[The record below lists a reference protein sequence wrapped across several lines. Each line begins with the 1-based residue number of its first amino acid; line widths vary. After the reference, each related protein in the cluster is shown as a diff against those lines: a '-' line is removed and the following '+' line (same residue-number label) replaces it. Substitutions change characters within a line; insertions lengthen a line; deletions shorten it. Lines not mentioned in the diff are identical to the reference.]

1 MTSYILETG
10 SLAEVWSSLP
20 YGSKEL
26 LHDDSNQV
34 VNFDGILTFYDSE
47 HIRALSSRSYSPE
60 ATAVLFYYYEEKN
73 ERIASNLIFYL
84 IFLKY
89 ANMCNKNGQPVD
101 FATAVAHFRSLATK
115 VKKEL
120 MAKRF
125 LESSGSLSSTIK
137 NDATTI
143 VDTLKE
149 EGVDFDFSHDEVMYA
164 LGITMD
170 DSAARKAEFMLT
182 TEGCV
187 RLLSVILPD
196 DSKASNLSFI
206 CQRIVEKTMSNM
218 TVDADMYQ
226 IDQDEVYEL
235 TVSKHLPSFLKAYQT
250 ACSYQKKVALDGMN
264 KKTLS
269 FRALDEDDNWYPL
282 SNDTTYRSNEVNSEI
297 VSFKYQREGKILAGE
312 WYGESLL
319 IYTPPTQQQ
328 MNLKMTAM
336 RHALCTIT
344 IFVCLLFYIKK
355 SRQVFLADLQHKK
368 KRK

>member
-47 HIRALSSRSYSPE
+47 HIRALSSKSYSPE
-60 ATAVLFYYYEEKN
+60 ATMALLHYYKKKN
-73 ERIASNLIFYL
+73 ERIASNVLFNS

-89 ANMCNKNGQPVD
+89 ANLCCGDGKPVN
-101 FATAVAHFRSLATK
+101 FATAVAHFRSSATE
-115 VKKEL
+115 VKEEL

-125 LESSGSLSSTIK
+125 LESSGSPSTAI
-137 NDATTI
+137 TT
-143 VDTLKE
+143 KE
-149 EGVDFDFSHDEVMYA
+149 EGVDLDHNEVIYA
-164 LGITMD
+164 LGITKA
-170 DSAARKAEFMLT
+170 DS
-182 TEGCV
+182 G
-187 RLLSVILPD
+187 
-196 DSKASNLSFI
+196 
-206 CQRIVEKTMSNM
+206 IVEEIAKSRSENKLFDI
-218 TVDADMYQ
+218 TVDADNMHQ

-235 TVSKHLPSFLKAYQT
+235 TISKHLPSFVGVYQS
-250 ACSYQKKVALDGMN
+250 ACTYKQKVLDGLEHKIRKGAIAASLVGTHTPGVRVN
-264 KKTLS
+264 KW
-269 FRALDEDDNWYPL
+269 RALDEDDNEL
-282 SNDTTYRSNEVNSEI
+282 SNDTTDRSNEVNSEI
-297 VSFKYQREGKILAGE
+297 VSFKYNREGKILAGE
-312 WYGESLL
+312 WHGESLL

>member
-26 LHDDSNQV
+26 LHDDSKF

-89 ANMCNKNGQPVD
+89 AYLCCGDGQPVN
-101 FATAVAHFRSLATK
+101 FATAVAHFRSSATE
-115 VKKEL
+115 VKEEL

-125 LESSGSLSSTIK
+125 LESSGSPSTAI
-137 NDATTI
+137 TT
-143 VDTLKE
+143 KE
-149 EGVDFDFSHDEVMYA
+149 EGVDLDHDEVIYA
-164 LGITMD
+164 LGITKA
-170 DSAARKAEFMLT
+170 DS
-182 TEGCV
+182 G
-187 RLLSVILPD
+187 
-196 DSKASNLSFI
+196 
-206 CQRIVEKTMSNM
+206 IVEEITKSRSENKLFDM
-218 TVDADMYQ
+218 TVDADMHQ

-250 ACSYQKKVALDGMN
+250 ACSYQKKVALDG
-264 KKTLS
+264 KDQKTLS
-269 FRALDEDDNWYPL
+269 FRALDEDDRYPL
-282 SNDTTYRSNEVNSEI
+282 SNDTTYRSKEVNSEI
-297 VSFKYQREGKILAGE
+297 VSFKYHREGKALAGE

-355 SRQVFLADLQHKK
+355 SRQVFIADLRHKK

>member
-20 YGSKEL
+20 HGSKEL

-47 HIRALSSRSYSPE
+47 HIRALSSKSYSPE
-60 ATAVLFYYYEEKN
+60 ATMALLHYYKKKN
-73 ERIASNLIFYL
+73 ERIASNVLFNS

-89 ANMCNKNGQPVD
+89 ANLCCGDGKPVN
-101 FATAVAHFRSLATK
+101 FATAVAHFRSSATE
-115 VKKEL
+115 VKEEL

-125 LESSGSLSSTIK
+125 LESSGSSSTAI
-137 NDATTI
+137 TT
-143 VDTLKE
+143 KE
-149 EGVDFDFSHDEVMYA
+149 EGVDLDHNEVIYA
-164 LGITMD
+164 LGITKA
-170 DSAARKAEFMLT
+170 DS
-182 TEGCV
+182 G
-187 RLLSVILPD
+187 
-196 DSKASNLSFI
+196 
-206 CQRIVEKTMSNM
+206 IVEEITKSRSENKLSDM
-218 TVDADMYQ
+218 TVDANNMHQ

-235 TVSKHLPSFLKAYQT
+235 TISKHLPSFLKAYQT

>member
-26 LHDDSNQV
+26 LHDDSKF

-125 LESSGSLSSTIK
+125 LESSGSSSSTIK

-196 DSKASNLSFI
+196 DSKASSLSFV

-235 TVSKHLPSFLKAYQT
+235 T
-250 ACSYQKKVALDGMN
+250 
-264 KKTLS
+264 
-269 FRALDEDDNWYPL
+269 
-282 SNDTTYRSNEVNSEI
+282 
-297 VSFKYQREGKILAGE
+297 
-312 WYGESLL
+312 
-319 IYTPPTQQQ
+319 
-328 MNLKMTAM
+328 
-336 RHALCTIT
+336 
-344 IFVCLLFYIKK
+344 
-355 SRQVFLADLQHKK
+355 
-368 KRK
+368 

>member
-26 LHDDSNQV
+26 LHDDSKF

-47 HIRALSSRSYSPE
+47 QIRALSSISYSAE
-60 ATAVLFYYYEEKN
+60 ATAVLFYYYEGKN

-89 ANMCNKNGQPVD
+89 ANMYNTNGQPVN
-101 FATAVAHFRSLATK
+101 FAKAVAHFRSLATK

-125 LESSGSLSSTIK
+125 LESSGSSSSIAITTIQ

-170 DSAARKAEFMLT
+170 DSTARKAEFMLT

-187 RLLSVILPD
+187 RFLSVILPD
-196 DSKASNLSFI
+196 DNEASNLSTI

-218 TVDADMYQ
+218 TMDANMYQ

-250 ACSYQKKVALDGMN
+250 ACSY
-264 KKTLS
+264 
-269 FRALDEDDNWYPL
+269 
-282 SNDTTYRSNEVNSEI
+282 
-297 VSFKYQREGKILAGE
+297 
-312 WYGESLL
+312 
-319 IYTPPTQQQ
+319 
-328 MNLKMTAM
+328 
-336 RHALCTIT
+336 
-344 IFVCLLFYIKK
+344 
-355 SRQVFLADLQHKK
+355 KK
-368 KRK
+368 K